1 MSEWVVDIDD
11 ALADELSES
20 MRQGPV
26 LEIKDG
32 KPMRM
37 LTEETVARTEGLK
50 VEIFANEHPPPHF
63 RVKYQGSTAN
73 FKIAKCECINGSGQ
87 IMRFEKNVRH
97 WWGNNKTI
105 LIETWNRLRPSDC
118 PVGEYKGD

>member
-1 MSEWVVDIDD
+1 MSEWVVDVDA
-11 ALADELSES
+11 ALAEGLAES
-20 MRQGPV
+20 IRQGPV

-32 KPMRM
+32 RAMRM
-37 LTEETVARTEGLK
+37 LTEETVARIEGLK

-73 FKIAKCECINGSGQ
+73 FTIEDCTRMNGSGQ
-87 IMRFEKNVRH
+87 ILRFEKNVKH
-97 WWGNNKTI
+97 WWSTNKTK

>member
-1 MSEWVVDIDD
+1 MSEWVVDIDV
-11 ALADELSES
+11 ALVEELAES
-20 MRQGPV
+20 IRQGPV

-32 KPMRM
+32 EAMRM
-37 LTEETVARTEGLK
+37 LTEETVARIEGLK

-73 FKIAKCECINGSGQ
+73 FTIEDCTRMNGSGQ
-87 IMRFEKNVRH
+87 ILRFEKNVKH
-97 WWGNNKTI
+97 WWSTNKTK

-118 PVGEYKGD
+118 PVGKYQGD

>member
-1 MSEWVVDIDD
+1 MSEWVVDIDV
-11 ALADELSES
+11 ALAEELAES
-20 MRQGPV
+20 IRQGPV

-32 KPMRM
+32 EAMRM
-37 LTEETVARTEGLK
+37 LTEETVARIEGLK

-73 FKIAKCECINGSGQ
+73 FTIEDCKRMNGSGQ
-87 IMRFEKNVRH
+87 ILRFEKNVKH
-97 WWGNNKTI
+97 WWSTNKTK

-118 PVGEYKGD
+118 PVGKYQGD

>member
-1 MSEWVVDIDD
+1 MSEWVVDVD
-11 ALADELSES
+11 AGLAEELAES
-20 MRQGPV
+20 IRQGPV

-32 KPMRM
+32 RAIRM
-37 LTEETVARTEGLK
+37 LTEETVARIEGLK

-63 RVKYQGSTAN
+63 RVNYQGSTAN
-73 FKIAKCECINGSGQ
+73 FTIEDCTRMNGSGQ
-87 IMRFEKNVRH
+87 ILRFEKNVKY
-97 WWGNNKTI
+97 WWSTNKTK